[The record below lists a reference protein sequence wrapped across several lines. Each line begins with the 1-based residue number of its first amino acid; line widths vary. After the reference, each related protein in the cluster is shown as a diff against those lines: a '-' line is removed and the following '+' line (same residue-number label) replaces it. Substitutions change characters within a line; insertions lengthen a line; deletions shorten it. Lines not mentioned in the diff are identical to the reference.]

1 MSMTSTLLM
10 GGLMAVIPTNIHL
23 VLVGDF
29 DQLPSVGPG
38 QVFRD
43 LLESNRLPQVRLATD
58 LPPGRRFLF

>member
-1 MSMTSTLLM
+1 
-10 GGLMAVIPTNIHL
+10 MAVIPTNIHL

-43 LLESNRLPQVRLATD
+43 LLESNCLPQVRLERIYRQDAD
-58 LPPGRRFLF
+58 SS